1 MGAAC
6 GDVAGSEPVSYFVG
20 AHTVNDVSS
29 SISLILRHSGDA
41 VDAKRRSD
49 LGPLLSVATAASLIG
64 SGAFTRVL
72 LGNGRIRTGAAHCS
86 SS

>member
-41 VDAKRRSD
+41 ADAKRRSD
-49 LGPLLSVATAASLIG
+49 LGPLLSVAPAASLSG
-64 SGAFTRVL
+64 FGAFYPRT
-72 LGNGRIRTGAAHCS
+72 LG
-86 SS
+86 